1 MAEYDLKTP
10 ICEKDVTKLK
20 IGDIIYLSGT
30 IFLSRDEAHLRALE
44 FHKEGKSLPIDIKE
58 LAVYHCGPVV
68 KQNENGEWEVV
79 VAGPTTSTRM
89 EIFQDEYIEKFGI
102 RVVIGK
108 GGMGDRTAKAMQKYK
123 AVYTAFVGGA
133 AVLASKAIKKVTGAY
148 WLDLGTPEAFWVIE
162 VERFGPLIV
171 GIDTFGN
178 NLYKDV
184 MKEAEKNKAK
194 IAEILEINL

>member
-10 ICEKDVTKLK
+10 ISEEDVTKLK
-20 IGDIIYLSGT
+20 TGDIIYISGT
-30 IFLSRDEAHLRALE
+30 IYLSRDEAHLRALE
-44 FHKEGKSLPIDIKE
+44 FHKEGKPLPIDVKE

-68 KQNENGEWEVV
+68 RQNEKGEWEVV

-108 GGMGDRTAKAMQKYK
+108 GGMGERTAKAMQKYK
-123 AVYTAFVGGA
+123 AIYAAFVGGA
-133 AVLASKAIKKVTGAY
+133 AVLASKAIKKVTGAH
-148 WLDLGTPEAFWVIE
+148 WLDLGTPEAFWVFE
-162 VERFGPLIV
+162 VDRFGPLIV
-171 GIDTFGN
+171 GIDTYGN

-184 MKEAEKNKAK
+184 MKEAEKNKEK
-194 IAEILEINL
+194 IEEILDIKL